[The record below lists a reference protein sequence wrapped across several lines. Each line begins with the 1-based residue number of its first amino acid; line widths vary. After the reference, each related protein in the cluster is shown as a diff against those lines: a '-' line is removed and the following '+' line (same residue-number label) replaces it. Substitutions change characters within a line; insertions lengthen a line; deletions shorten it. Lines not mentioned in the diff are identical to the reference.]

1 MTNISLLVSKDK
13 YTYKI
18 RDKILPPVIKALE
31 GNSSLDYESQ
41 KTLLDSLKLKEY
53 FPSVKNVLFSLSFDP
68 KSCGI
73 PIGLCSGNSCD
84 HCNDCQYNPLT
95 ALLEPQLSSNSCVIT
110 DRRTIDSLFDIII
123 LLVKANK
130 YALLRESYSNDNGSE
145 DDNDDYY
152 CKYF

>member
-13 YTYKI
+13 YTHKI
-18 RDKILPPVIKALE
+18 KDNILPLVIKALE
-31 GNSSLDYESQ
+31 GNSSLDYETQ
-41 KTLLDSLKLKEY
+41 KTLLDKLKRKEY
-53 FPSVKNVLFSLSFDP
+53 FPSVYNMLFSLSFDP

-73 PIGLCSGNSCD
+73 PIGLCAGRKCD
-84 HCNDCQYNPLT
+84 HCKDCKYNPLT

-130 YALLRESYSNDNGSE
+130 YALLRESYTNNGIEYDNE
-145 DDNDDYY
+145 DEY
-152 CKYF
+152 CQYF